1 MPYNESMTM
10 KTASVTM
17 PVGFTEELTT
27 LHRSRQDINFQ
38 TIIKSDSGDR
48 TLRGYIRRDAYDD
61 QSYGGVQLFTP
72 TGWVDVFRVNINEL
86 PNSKEISYISVP
98 QETTHVLYEEKQEI
112 VSELMMQD
120 CLQMFR
126 TALSIVR

>member
-1 MPYNESMTM
+1 
-10 KTASVTM
+10 M

-38 TIIKSDSGDR
+38 TIIKSDSGEK

-61 QSYGGVQLFTP
+61 QSWGGVQLFTP
-72 TGWVDVFRVNINEL
+72 TGWVDVFRVNVIEL
-86 PNSKEISYISVP
+86 PNSREISYISVP
-98 QETTHVLYEEKQEI
+98 QETNHVLYEEKQEI

>member
-1 MPYNESMTM
+1 M
-10 KTASVTM
+10 KPASVTM

-27 LHRSRQDINFQ
+27 LHRSRQEINFQ
-38 TIIKSDSGDR
+38 TIIKSDSGEK

-61 QSYGGVQLFTP
+61 QSWGGVQLFTP
-72 TGWVDVFRVNINEL
+72 TGWVDVFRVNVIEL
-86 PNSKEISYISVP
+86 PNSKEISYVGVP
-98 QETTHVLYEEKQEI
+98 QDTQHPLYEAKQEI

-126 TALSIVR
+126 TALSIIR